1 MAQTIAG
8 NASPLNPTW
17 VLEQVIMQYAERE
30 NIFAPYIGESPDS
43 IIQKITQL
51 QKKSGD
57 TVKVTLFSKLQG
69 QGTDGDATLEGNE
82 EAMSP
87 FQDTL
92 LVEQKRHA
100 VRLAGR
106 MTEQRSAI
114 NLRKQAAYALGTW
127 ARDYMSE
134 LLTIYLNGVRG
145 TRTLTVIPTTFTSFA
160 NGVPA
165 GPDAGHLL
173 YAGAGTDAGLLASD
187 KMTTVVLDKVWA
199 KTKLLINSGTPMRFP
214 MVNGVPRPLVSI
226 GPEQW
231 YDLQQDPDWVSAQ
244 ENAAERGI
252 KNPLF
257 TGASGF
263 WKGLI
268 IKENP
273 AQPLITNASGQ
284 STVPY
289 AQGILLGCQAGAL
302 AFGGEDGATDGGAG
316 RWRSI
321 QKEFDFD
328 NQTAFAL
335 ASILGFKKL
344 QFATPAAPSTKID
357 NAVFAFRTAYT
368 SL

>member
-1 MAQTIAG
+1 MAQTVIANSSG
-8 NASPLNPTW
+8 LNPTW

-30 NIFAPYIGESPDS
+30 NIFASYIGESPDS
-43 IIQKITQL
+43 IIQKVTQL

-69 QGTDGDATLEGNE
+69 QGIDGDATLEGNE
-82 EAMSP
+82 EALSP

-92 LVEQKRHA
+92 LINQKRHA

-106 MTEQRSAI
+106 MTEQRSAV

-134 LLTIYLNGVRG
+134 LLTIYLNGIRG
-145 TRTLTVIPTTFTSFA
+145 TRTLTVIPVTFSGFA
-160 NGVPA
+160 NGAPVA
-165 GPDAGHLL
+165 PDAAHLL
-173 YAGAGTDAGLLASD
+173 YAGAGTEAGLLASD
-187 KMTTVVLDKVWA
+187 KMTTVVLDRVWA
-199 KTKLLINSGTPMRFP
+199 KTKLLINAGIPMRFP
-214 MVNGVPRPLVSI
+214 MVNGVARPLVSI
-226 GPEQW
+226 GPEQF

-263 WKGLI
+263 WKGMV

-273 AQPLITNASGQ
+273 AQPLITNANGGAN
-284 STVPY
+284 Y

-302 AFGGEDGATDGGAG
+302 AFGGEEGATDGGGG

-328 NQTAFAL
+328 NQTGFAL
-335 ASILGFKKL
+335 ASILGVKKL
-344 QFATPAAPSTKID
+344 QFATPAAPSTQID
-357 NAVFAFRTAYT
+357 NAVFSFRTAYT
-368 SL
+368 TI

>member
-8 NASPLNPTW
+8 NASILNPTW

-43 IIQKITQL
+43 IIQKVTQL
-51 QKKSGD
+51 QKKNGD

-69 QGTDGDATLEGNE
+69 QGTDGDDTLEGNE

-92 LVEQKRHA
+92 LVNQKRHA

-145 TRTLTVIPTTFTSFA
+145 SRALTVIPAVWSGFA
-160 NGVPA
+160 GNPLNA
-165 GPDAGHLL
+165 PDTGHLL
-173 YAGAGTDAGLLASD
+173 YAGAGTEAGLLSSD
-187 KMTTVVLDKVWA
+187 KLTTVVLDRVWA
-199 KTKLLINSGTPMRFP
+199 KTKLLINSGVPMRFP
-214 MVNGVPRPLVSI
+214 MVNGVARPLLSI
-226 GPEQW
+226 GSEQW

-244 ENAAERGI
+244 ENAAEKGI
-252 KNPLF
+252 KNQLF

-263 WKGLI
+263 WKGMI

-273 AQPLITNASGQ
+273 AQPLITNGAGGAN
-284 STVPY
+284 Y
-289 AQGILLGCQAGAL
+289 AQGILMGCQAGAL
-302 AFGGEDGATDGGAG
+302 AFGGEDGATDGGGG

-335 ASILGFKKL
+335 ASILGVKKL
-344 QFATPAAPSTKID
+344 QFQPASSGNQD
-357 NAVFAFRTAYT
+357 NAVFSFRTAY
-368 SL
+368 SVL